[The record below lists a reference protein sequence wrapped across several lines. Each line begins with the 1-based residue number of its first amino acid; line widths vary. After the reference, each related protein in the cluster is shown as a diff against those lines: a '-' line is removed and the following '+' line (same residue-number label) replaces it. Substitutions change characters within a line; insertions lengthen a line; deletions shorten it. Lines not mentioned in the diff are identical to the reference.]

1 MDVVPIV
8 INGMC
13 FLIDLE
19 ANNNFIDM
27 ATLIFHLKK
36 VGFLF
41 GKPAL

>member
-19 ANNNFIDM
+19 ANNTFTDM
-27 ATLIFHLKK
+27 ATLIFHL
-36 VGFLF
+36 
-41 GKPAL
+41 